1 MKNFSNKMYA
11 EGLIIPLM
19 EISLKF
25 LEKISIFYILRLLFG
40 GKQQNTPKEEI
51 PESKP
56 ADATL
61 KEKKKFVQTAL
72 FVDIWILFNCILSF
86 SFIFISLSSMSNSW
100 KYVFFIYG
108 TLRVFEIFI
117 YQLNVIFVHPYRESK
132 QVYQLT
138 SYRRMTVLLIHNF
151 FEILFW
157 FAGSYLFFQLLQE
170 QTPTFALTQSF
181 LQMITYNILLD
192 ENKTTLLSVCLLQ
205 IQAIIGV
212 FMTILSLARFAS
224 LLPKPESKN
233 HREK

>member
-1 MKNFSNKMYA
+1 MKDFSNKIYT
-11 EGLIIPLM
+11 EGLIISLM

-25 LEKISIFYILRLLFG
+25 LEKISIFYVIRLLFG
-40 GKQQNTPKEEI
+40 EKQQNPPKEEI
-51 PESKP
+51 PESKSV
-56 ADATL
+56 DATSQ
-61 KEKKKFVQTAL
+61 ETKKFVQTAL

-86 SFIFISLSSMSNSW
+86 SFIFIAFSSISNSW

-117 YQLNVIFVHPYRESK
+117 YQLNVIFVHPYQDRE

-170 QTPTFALTQSF
+170 QTPTFALTQF
-181 LQMITYNILLD
+181 FY
-192 ENKTTLLSVCLLQ
+192 K
-205 IQAIIGV
+205 
-212 FMTILSLARFAS
+212 
-224 LLPKPESKN
+224 
-233 HREK
+233 